1 MTAKLC
7 TICGAAVIPAT
18 GANGNPIELDASV
31 PVCLAEI
38 DREQS
43 RPVVFWAQVDGA
55 FGRVEHRHVCKGV
68 R

>member
-1 MTAKLC
+1 MTQC
-7 TICGAAVIPAT
+7 TLCGAAVIPAT
-18 GANGNPIELDASV
+18 GANGKPIELDAAV

-38 DREQS
+38 DREQA

-55 FGRVEHRHVCKGV
+55 FARVEHRFVCKGV